1 MKIQRY
7 SSKLDLVKLFKI
19 LSNQKRLDILM
30 TILDKCRSASE
41 VAQIVSLDVSTT
53 YRYLT
58 SMKRAGILKS
68 YRDKGIE
75 IFDFNGDE
83 VYKILELAIQLVN
96 RLENRSF
103 RDMEYSRFSESLA
116 VADTSSIKPDVIL
129 DMRGEMCP
137 VPDMTTQKKLSQM
150 QEGQVLLV
158 IVDYPL
164 SAERIPNSVSKLGH
178 IVLAKIKNN
187 FGETSIYIQVKKKGV
202 DRTPPLSQ

>member
-1 MKIQRY
+1 MKTQRD
-7 SSKLDLVKLFKI
+7 SNRLDLVRLFKI

-41 VAQIVSLDVSTT
+41 VAQIVGLDVSTT

-68 YRDKGIE
+68 YRNKSIE
-75 IFDFNGDE
+75 VFDFNGDE
-83 VYKILELAIQLVN
+83 VYKILELAIQLMS

-103 RDMEYSRFSESLA
+103 RDMEYSRFSESFA
-116 VADTSSIKPDVIL
+116 VTDVSSIKPDVVL

-150 QEGQVLLV
+150 QDGQVLLV

-164 SAERIPNSVSKLGH
+164 SAERIPNSVSSLGH
-178 IVLAKIKNN
+178 TVLAKVKNN
-187 FGETSIYIQVKKKGV
+187 FGETSIYIQVKKGV
-202 DRTPPLSQ
+202 VQTPPLSQ

>member
-1 MKIQRY
+1 MKTQRD
-7 SSKLDLVKLFKI
+7 SSKLGLVKLFKI

-41 VAQIVSLDVSTT
+41 VAQIVGLDISTT
-53 YRYLT
+53 YRYLN

-68 YRDKGIE
+68 YRNKSIE
-75 IFDFNGDE
+75 VFDFNGDE
-83 VYKILELAIQLVN
+83 VYKILELAIQLMS

-103 RDMEYSRFSESLA
+103 RDMEYSRFSESFA
-116 VADTSSIKPDVIL
+116 VTDVSSIKPDVVL

-150 QEGQVLLV
+150 QDGQVLLV

-164 SAERIPNSVSKLGH
+164 SAERIPNSVSSLGH
-178 IVLAKIKNN
+178 TVLAKVKNN
-187 FGETSIYIQVKKKGV
+187 FGETSIYIQVKKGV
-202 DRTPPLSQ
+202 VQTPPLSQ